1 MILTPGCYRCIVQTS
16 FLTGRRRDLPSAD
29 RSNSSRTGPKTTF
42 SGTCE
47 VHSEKQKKKNTR
59 DAHKP
64 SCPVTVLR
72 GRVLQS
78 ACRPR
83 SSRIMSRWVMAW
95 NSEPCGE
102 GCGFAAS
109 QPSPMRLQSFL
120 RRPYPAKPGK
130 LLATKTSTVFDKA
143 T

>member
-47 VHSEKQKKKNTR
+47 VLSE

-83 SSRIMSRWVMAW
+83 SSRIMSRWGMAW

-120 RRPYPAKPGK
+120 RRPSFSQKQVQYHPAKPGK
-130 LLATKTSTVFDKA
+130 LLATKTCF
-143 T
+143 